1 MMNVAKVAATA
12 LLFHTYCGLAS
23 ANEKESDYPEWRS
36 IGEDMYVD
44 SGPKLPAPFGKAR
57 VRVLNSYREIT
68 SAQMFGL
75 SEVEEVEFD
84 CINSKYVSLAD
95 RWFSEKMATG
105 KVTKIDTHKGKPAP
119 IPSFYIKL
127 FASVCSP

>member
-1 MMNVAKVAATA
+1 MPNVAKIAAAA
-12 LLFHTYCGLAS
+12 LLFQAYSGFAS
-23 ANEKESDYPEWRS
+23 ATEKESDYPEWRS

-44 SGPKLPAPFGKAR
+44 SGPKLTAPFGKAR
-57 VRVLNSYREIT
+57 VRVLNSYKEST

-75 SEVEEVEFD
+75 SETEEVEFD

-105 KVTKIDTHKGKPAP
+105 KVTMVNTHKSKPAP
-119 IPSFYIKL
+119 IPIFYIKL